1 MNLRPYQLDALQA
14 IRKEWT
20 TRKST
25 LLVLPTGTGKT
36 IVFARLIELLVREE
50 QARVLVLAHRGELL
64 EQAADKIYRVSGL
77 FCAVEKAEE
86 SALGSWER
94 VTIGSVQT
102 LMRES
107 RLERHP
113 KTYYTHIIVDE
124 AHHALADSYQRIL
137 QYFSDAKVL
146 GVTATPDRGDQRNLG
161 TYFESIAY
169 QYHIPEAIRDGYLS
183 RISAQTIPLELDISQ
198 VRSTGGDYNAGDV
211 GHALEPYLNE
221 IAREISVVARDRKTV
236 IFLPLIQTSK
246 KMQEAL
252 IAHGISAGEV
262 NGESPDRRDIL
273 TAFDRGDFQVLCNS
287 MLLTEGWDCPS
298 VDCIVCLRPTRI
310 RSLYAQII
318 GRGTRIHP
326 GKENLLLLDF
336 LWLTSR
342 HDLVR
347 PAHLIAASDEIAQ
360 AMTRALSTGGAAD
373 LQEIEDAAEKELLHE
388 REAALIKQLEEQR
401 RKKRRLVDPLQYAFS
416 AMDARLTDY
425 VPAFPWEKEPSTPEQ
440 RERLDKAGIFAP
452 SEMPAGQAVAL
463 IQSLEDRSKKDLAT
477 PKQMRFL
484 EQRGFREVGLWSFA
498 DAQKMIARISA
509 NGWRVPLGINT
520 QNYRPYRRDDN
531 G

>member
-36 IVFARLIELLVREE
+36 IVFAALIDQLVRAQ

-64 EQAADKIYRVSGL
+64 EQAADKIHRVTGL
-77 FCAVEKAEE
+77 NCAIEKAEE
-86 SALGSWER
+86 SAIGSWER
-94 VTIGSVQT
+94 ITVGSVQT

-146 GVTATPDRGDQRNLG
+146 GVTATPDRGDQQCLG
-161 TYFESIAY
+161 TYFESLAFEY
-169 QYHIPEAIRDGYLS
+169 SMPEAIRDGYLS
-183 RISAQTIPLELDISQ
+183 RISAQTIPLELDLTL
-198 VRSTGGDYNAGDV
+198 VRQSAGDYNAGDL
-211 GHALEPYLNE
+211 GHALEPYLDQIAKE
-221 IAREISVVARDRKTV
+221 IATVAADRKTV
-236 IFLPLIQTSK
+236 VFLPLIQTSQ
-246 KMQEAL
+246 KMRDAL
-252 IAHGISAGEV
+252 LSCGISAGEV

-326 GKENLLLLDF
+326 VKKNLLLLDF

-347 PAHLIAASDEIAQ
+347 PAHLVATSADVAQ
-360 AMTRALSTGGAAD
+360 KMTRALETGGAAD
-373 LQEIEDAAEKELLHE
+373 LQEIKDAAEKEILHE

-416 AMDARLTDY
+416 TMDQALIDY
-425 VPAFPWEKEPSTPEQ
+425 VPAFPWEKEPSSEKQ
-440 RERLDKAGIFAP
+440 REQIENAGVFAP
-452 SEMPAGQAVAL
+452 SDMPAGQAAAL
-463 IQSLEDRSKKDLAT
+463 LHSIEERRKQKLAT
-477 PKQMRFL
+477 PKQIRLL
-484 EQRGFREVGLWSFA
+484 ERMGFHEVGLWKFDSA
-498 DAQKMIARISA
+498 SKMIARISA
-509 NGWRVPLGINT
+509 NGWRVPAGVQPAIYIPKKET
-520 QNYRPYRRDDN
+520 QT
-531 G
+531 

>member
-1 MNLRPYQLDALQA
+1 MDLRPYQRDALKA
-14 IRKEWT
+14 IQTEWES
-20 TRKST
+20 RKST

-36 IVFARLIELLVREE
+36 IVFAALIDKLVRAQ

-64 EQAADKIYRVSGL
+64 EQAADKIHRVTGL
-77 FCAVEKAEE
+77 NCAIEKAEE
-86 SALGSWER
+86 SAIGSWER
-94 VTIGSVQT
+94 ITVGSVQT

-107 RLERHP
+107 RLERHRRDH
-113 KTYYTHIIVDE
+113 YTHIIVDE

-137 QYFSDAKVL
+137 QYFDDAKVL

-161 TYFESIAY
+161 TYFESLAY

-211 GHALEPYLNE
+211 GHALEPYINE
-221 IAREISVVARDRKTV
+221 IAREISVVANDRKTV

-252 IAHGISAGEV
+252 IAHGISACEV
-262 NGESPDRRDIL
+262 NGESPDRREIL
-273 TAFDRGDFQVLCNS
+273 SAFDRGDFQALCNS

-298 VDCIVCLRPTRI
+298 VDCIVCLRPTQI

-326 GKENLLLLDF
+326 GKKNLLLLDF

-347 PAHLIAASDEIAQ
+347 PAHLVATSADVAQKMTQHLESGTGEDLLDLETVAEEAA
-360 AMTRALSTGGAAD
+360 
-373 LQEIEDAAEKELLHE
+373 LHE

-425 VPAFPWEKEPSTPEQ
+425 VPAFPWEQEPSTPEQ
-440 RERLDKAGIFAP
+440 RERIEQAGVFAP
-452 SEMPAGQAVAL
+452 SDMCSGQATAL
-463 IQSLEDRSKKDLAT
+463 LQSLDDRVKKGLAT
-477 PKQMRFL
+477 PKQIRLL
-484 EQRGFREVGLWSFA
+484 EQRGFREVGSWSFDA
-498 DAQKMIARISA
+498 AQKMIARISA
-509 NGWRVPLGINT
+509 NGWRVPSGIFVQT
-520 QNYRPYRRDDN
+520 YKP
-531 G
+531 

>member
-64 EQAADKIYRVSGL
+64 EQAADKIVKVTGL
-77 FCAVEKAEE
+77 SCAVEKAEE
-86 SALGSWER
+86 TAIGDWSR
-94 VTIGSVQT
+94 VTVGSVQT

-146 GVTATPDRGDQRNLG
+146 GVTATPDRGDQQCLG
-161 TYFESIAY
+161 TYFESLAFEY
-169 QYHIPEAIRDGYLS
+169 SMPEAIRDGYLS
-183 RISAQTIPLELDISQ
+183 RISAQTIPLELDLTL
-198 VRSTGGDYNAGDV
+198 VRQSAGDYNAGDL
-211 GHALEPYLNE
+211 GHALEPYLNQIAHE
-221 IAREISVVARDRKTV
+221 IATVAKDRKTV
-236 IFLPLIQTSK
+236 VFLPLIQTSQ
-246 KMQEAL
+246 KMRDAL
-252 IAHGISAGEV
+252 LSCGISAGEV

-326 GKENLLLLDF
+326 GKSNLLLLDF

-347 PAHLIAASDEIAQ
+347 PAHLVATSEEVARK
-360 AMTRALSTGGAAD
+360 MTQQLENGAPVD
-373 LQEIEDAAEKELLHE
+373 LQDLKREAEEEVLHE
-388 REAALIKQLEEQR
+388 REAALIKQLDEQR
-401 RKKRRLVDPLQYAFS
+401 RKKRKLVDPLQYAFS
-416 AMDARLTDY
+416 AMDAKLAGY
-425 VPAFPWEKEPSTPEQ
+425 VPTFPWEQEQSTQEQ
-440 RERLDKAGIFAP
+440 RERIEQAGVFAP
-452 SEMPAGQAVAL
+452 SDMCAGHAAAL
-463 IQSLEDRSKKDLAT
+463 LQSLEDRVRKKLAT
-477 PKQMRFL
+477 PKQIRLL
-484 EQRGFREVGLWSFA
+484 EQRGFREVGSWSFDA
-498 DAQKMIARISA
+498 AQKMIARISA
-509 NGWRVPLGINT
+509 NGWRVPSGIFVQT
-520 QNYRPYRRDDN
+520 YKP
-531 G
+531 

>member
-1 MNLRPYQLDALQA
+1 MISDRQYQQDAVDSVLR
-14 IRKEWT
+14 EWQ
-20 TRKST
+20 TRQRT
-25 LLVLPTGTGKT
+25 LLVMPTGTGKT
-36 IVFARLIELLVREE
+36 IVFAQIIDRCVR
-50 QARVLVLAHRGELL
+50 AGGRVLVLAHRGELL
-64 EQAADKIYRVSGL
+64 EQASDKIAKVTGIG
-77 FCAVEKAEE
+77 CAVEKAEDT
-86 SALGSWER
+86 AIGAWER
-94 VTIGSVQT
+94 VTVGSVQS
-102 LMRES
+102 LMRPT
-107 RLERHP
+107 RLARFTSAH
-113 KTYYTHIIVDE
+113 YTHVIVDE
-124 AHHALADSYQRIL
+124 AHHALAESYQRIL
-137 QYFSDAKVL
+137 QHFSGAKVL

-161 TYFESIAY
+161 AYFESLAY
-169 QYHIPEAIRDGYLS
+169 EYTMPEAIRDGYLS
-183 RISAQTIPLELDISQ
+183 RISAQTIPLELDLTQ
-198 VRSTGGDYNAGDV
+198 VRTTNGDYNVGDV
-211 GHALEPYLNE
+211 GHALEPYLDQIAKE
-221 IAREISVVARDRKTV
+221 IATVAADRKTV
-236 IFLPLIQTSK
+236 VFLPLIQTSQ
-246 KMQEAL
+246 KMRDAL
-252 IAHGISAGEV
+252 LSCGISAGEV

-326 GKENLLLLDF
+326 GKSNLLLLDF

-347 PAHLIAASDEIAQ
+347 PAHLVATSEEVARK
-360 AMTRALSTGGAAD
+360 MTQQLENGAPVD
-373 LQEIEDAAEKELLHE
+373 LQGLELVAEEEALHE
-388 REAALIKQLEEQR
+388 REAALIKRLDELR

-425 VPAFPWEKEPSTPEQ
+425 VPTFPWEQEPSTPEQ